1 MTTTLTAPGARLRLG
16 APERAPIKVAIL
28 STYPPRQC
36 GIGSFC
42 AEMYKS
48 VADVAPDLD
57 LLVCAV
63 DRDGLR
69 YGGEV
74 WLVLDQ
80 EDPASYRRCA
90 ADLVAAGVGAV
101 LIQHEFGIY
110 GGPDGAWIT
119 SFAAELSEAG
129 VPYLVGLHT
138 VPASPSR
145 GQAEVLRRLCRDAA
159 AVSVSSPAARRLA
172 TATGIRADRFETIP
186 HGAPAALAAAWA
198 ARSRERSAGS
208 LGALRP
214 EVAEVLDELADATV
228 VSTFGLVSPNK
239 GLETAIAA
247 VADVARDVPNLHYV
261 IAGATH
267 PEVVRRNGES
277 YRQALGEFVE
287 ELGAGNRVHFL
298 DYFLTNAELAALL
311 GRSSAFLTPY
321 RSRDQVSS
329 GALAFA
335 LAAGCPVVSTA
346 FFYAEDVLA
355 SGAGL
360 LVEPGDAEAYTA
372 ALRRMLTEPG
382 RLTRAAV
389 AARAAGAKLLWPVV
403 ARRAA
408 DVIRTVARTRPCPRR
423 AVPYQR

>member
-1 MTTTLTAPGARLRLG
+1 MR
-16 APERAPIKVAIL
+16 VAIL

-36 GIGSFC
+36 GIGSFS
-42 AEMYKS
+42 ADMYKS
-48 VADVAPDLD
+48 LADVAPDLD

-69 YGGEV
+69 YGNEV
-74 WLVLDQ
+74 WSVLDQ

-90 ADLVAAGVGAV
+90 ADMAAVGVGAV

-119 SFAAELSEAG
+119 SFAAELSAAG
-129 VPYLVGLHT
+129 VPYLARLHT
-138 VPASPSR
+138 VPAAPSR

-159 AVSVSSPAARRLA
+159 AVSVFSPAARWLA
-172 TATGIRADRFETIP
+172 KAAGIRADRFETIP
-186 HGAPAALAAAWA
+186 HGAPAALAPH
-198 ARSRERSAGS
+198 SRGRS
-208 LGALRP
+208 LGSLRP
-214 EVAEVLDELADATV
+214 EVAEVLDEVASATV

-247 VADVARDVPNLHYV
+247 VADVARDVPDLHYV

-267 PEVVRRNGES
+267 PEVVRRYGEG
-277 YRQALGEFVE
+277 YRQALSELVA
-287 ELGAGNRVHFL
+287 ELGVGDRIHFL
-298 DYFLTNAELAALL
+298 DYFLTDAEVAALL
-311 GRSSAFLTPY
+311 ARSSVFLTPY

-329 GALAFA
+329 GALTFA
-335 LAAGCPVVSTA
+335 LAAGCPVVSTS
-346 FFYAEDVLA
+346 FFYAEDILA

-360 LVEPGDAEAYTA
+360 LVEPGDTEAYTA

-382 RLTRAAV
+382 CLTRATR

-408 DVIRTVARTRPCPRR
+408 DVIRSVARTKPCPRR

>member
-1 MTTTLTAPGARLRLG
+1 MTTTLTAPEERLCLV
-16 APERAPIKVAIL
+16 APDRAPIKVAIL

-69 YGGEV
+69 YGREV
-74 WLVLDQ
+74 SLVLDQ
-80 EDPASYRRCA
+80 QDPASYRRCA
-90 ADLVAAGVGAV
+90 ADLAAAGVGAV

-129 VPYLVGLHT
+129 VPYLVKLHT

-159 AVSVSSPAARRLA
+159 AVSIFSPAARLLA
-172 TATGIRADRFETIP
+172 KAAGIRADRFETIP
-186 HGAPAALAAAWA
+186 HGAPAELAPL
-198 ARSRERSAGS
+198 ARRRLRGS
-208 LGALRP
+208 LRR
-214 EVAEVLDELADATV
+214 EVAEVLDELANASV

-247 VADVARDVPNLHYV
+247 VAEVARDVPNLHYV
-261 IAGATH
+261 IGGATH
-267 PEVVRRNGES
+267 PDVVRQYGEGYRHSLREVV
-277 YRQALGEFVE
+277 A
-287 ELGAGNRVHFL
+287 ELGVGDRVHFL
-298 DYFLTNAELAALL
+298 DFFLSDAEVAALL
-311 GRSSAFLTPY
+311 ARSGVFLTPY

-329 GALAFA
+329 GALTFA
-335 LAAGCPVVSTA
+335 LAAGCPVVSTS

-355 SGAGL
+355 CGAGL
-360 LVEPGDAEAYTA
+360 LTEPGDAEAYTA

-382 RLTRAAV
+382 HLTRAAV

-408 DVIRTVARTRPCPRR
+408 DVIRTVARTRPCPRL